1 MQSVDG
7 DAMLRSPLML
17 PCWPAGVE
25 LMCIILKQKRLSR
38 AGALKALDFATTRQ
52 PAACER
58 LVDMGG
64 LKSLFAIFMG
74 RGRVRR
80 VAGSKG
86 GDEAADQQAAEE
98 RAVSVI
104 ANLMM
109 VPLFLLRSCRL

>member
-1 MQSVDG
+1 
-7 DAMLRSPLML
+7 MLSCIGGMDMPYFALAATMT
-17 PCWPAGVE
+17 CWPAGVE

-64 LKSLFAIFMG
+64 LKSLFAIFMS

-80 VAGSKG
+80 AAGSKG

-109 VPLFLLRSCRL
+109 VPLFCLR

>member
-1 MQSVDG
+1 
-7 DAMLRSPLML
+7 
-17 PCWPAGVE
+17 
-25 LMCIILKQKRLSR
+25 MCIILKQKRLSR
-38 AGALKALDFATTRQ
+38 AGALKALDFSTTRQ

-109 VPLFLLRSCRL
+109 VPLYPAQAWIAIRHHSVCIAAG

>member
-1 MQSVDG
+1 
-7 DAMLRSPLML
+7 
-17 PCWPAGVE
+17 
-25 LMCIILKQKRLSR
+25 MCIILKQKRLSR

-80 VAGSKG
+80 AAGPKG
-86 GDEAADQQAAEE
+86 GDEATDQQAAEE

-109 VPLFLLRSCRL
+109 VPLLPPCIRSQPTATGLSMCGCTLRQHRRS